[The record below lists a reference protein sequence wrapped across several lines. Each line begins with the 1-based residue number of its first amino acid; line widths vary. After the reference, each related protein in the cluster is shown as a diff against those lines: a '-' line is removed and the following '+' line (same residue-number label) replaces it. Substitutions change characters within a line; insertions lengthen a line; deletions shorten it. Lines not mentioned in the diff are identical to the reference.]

1 MKKITLLG
9 ALLVATTMQAQKT
22 FYWPGQRVSELT
34 DGQQYFIYNTAI
46 TTDGQDRTNLLYS
59 NGSTLVT
66 KKVKPS
72 NFITSDPAAYLFKT
86 IKPEV
91 VESTNHWYLNSLHGI
106 VGIGG
111 QTNNT
116 EIRDLYITP
125 WTNESPISRAGVNSE
140 PSDLSSPADPNTT
153 TVWTITKTGE
163 ANPNANNDTDDGYAW
178 NGSRDGW
185 GTWCTA
191 HPYAFY
197 SIESKTFDE
206 KASAGLDLLYQS
218 NGALAEAIAY
228 MQENYGLV
236 KDGNNYFSNKPE
248 NPSNEPG
255 NSYENLLDGNDQTYF
270 HTAWINSGSD
280 PHYLRADLGTAQSS
294 FRFITKRRMQNNNAR
309 PVKILIEG
317 SNDDTQYT
325 GITTLTAG
333 DNGLP
338 FEEKDYFYISKEIT
352 PTIPYRYIK
361 FTVLNT
367 STNNIYFHYSEFYVI
382 QNNDEV
388 NKLCKLYEN
397 KSDVKTTSVTNES
410 VIAAANDLN
419 IFAYKKIG
427 QELLDAT
434 VSQHQANPAIGY
446 YETAK
451 RSALETAINST
462 TDANVLIDAYNKY
475 KASLNAYV
483 FTITSANA
491 GAYSDG
497 SSIYDDNSG
506 TLKWKAT
513 NKYDKSMLWK
523 FVDATTNTITSGTN
537 YVVSNLKT
545 TNNFWGADYITV
557 NTNANGKYYFTL
569 NGIVPEN
576 LDDINGGCIHAAAAG
591 NTIVKWN
598 ANAPASTWTFEY
610 VGESKDIDAVDE
622 AKLADYAA
630 LKTLITECEP
640 YSGKIGEGL
649 NNFSCKGFDFESVLT
664 DGKTIATQDIYENPT
679 LDATSA
685 KKALQDAKD
694 ALAINQPETGKYY
707 RIKSVAKNKYIS
719 SKTVADGRQSL
730 IDDATDPS
738 TVYYLSEDN
747 RLTNSIALNIGEN
760 SHPAKTS
767 LGTTFEF
774 LINNNGY
781 YLIKSTERVEP
792 LYPHY
797 DNGDLLSYDF
807 TGGIYADKL
816 VNAWVLEE
824 VNEVESQPKLTKT
837 ITGEYATLAAP
848 VSLVIPKGIKAYKA
862 QANGDKATLTE
873 VTGIIPAGTA
883 VVLQK
888 TGEGNDYVFNFDAT
902 AASQDESN
910 NLVGV
915 YAETAIPTTTN
926 AYVLAQPAD
935 KNIGFYLLDATDRTI
950 AANKAYLVVPAEA
963 SGIKAFT
970 FDFGGTTGIENTE
983 AVTETE
989 EYYDLQGRRVM
1000 NPTKGIYV
1008 TKSGKKVLFTK

>member
-9 ALLVATTMQAQKT
+9 ALLVAATMQAQKT

-59 NGSTLVT
+59 NGSTLKT
-66 KKVKPS
+66 NKVKPS
-72 NFITSDPAAYLFKT
+72 NFITSDPAYLFKT
-86 IKPEV
+86 IKPEG

-125 WTNESPISRAGVNSE
+125 WTNESPISRASVNSE
-140 PSDLSSPADPNTT
+140 PSDLGSPADPNTT

-163 ANPNANNDTDDGYAW
+163 ANPNANNNTNDGYAW
-178 NGSRDGW
+178 NGNPSEW
-185 GTWCTA
+185 GAWCTA

-197 SIESKTFDE
+197 SIGSKTFDE
-206 KASAGLDLLYQS
+206 EASAGLDLLYQS

-236 KDGNNYFSNKPE
+236 KDGNKYFSNKPE
-248 NPSNEPG
+248 DPAMEPS
-255 NSYENLLDGNDQTYF
+255 SYANLVDGDDQTYF
-270 HTAWINSGSD
+270 HTSWSNSGSD
-280 PHYLRADLGTAQSS
+280 PHFLRAELQTAPSS

-309 PVKILIEG
+309 PTKILIEG
-317 SNDDTQYT
+317 SNDDTQYEE
-325 GITTLTAG
+325 ITTLTAG

-338 FEEKDYFYISKEIT
+338 FDEKDYFYVSKEIT
-352 PTIPYRYIK
+352 PSTPYRYIR

-367 STNNIYFHYSEFYVI
+367 STNNIFFHYSEFYVI
-382 QNNDEV
+382 ENNDEV
-388 NKLCKLYEN
+388 NKLCNLYEN
-397 KSDVKTTSVTNES
+397 KIDVKTSSVTNES

-434 VSQHQANPAIGY
+434 EEQHQKDPAIGY

-451 RSALETAINST
+451 RSALETAISSSI

-523 FVDATTNTITSGTN
+523 FEDATANNITSGQN
-537 YVVSNLKT
+537 YVVSNLST
-545 TNNFWGADYITV
+545 ANNFWGADFITV

-569 NGIVPEN
+569 NGIVPED
-576 LDDINGGCIHAAAAG
+576 LDNINGGCIHAAAAG

-610 VGESKDIDAVDE
+610 VGESKNIDAVDE
-622 AKLADYAA
+622 QKLAEFGE
-630 LKTLITECEP
+630 LSELITACEP
-640 YSGKIGEGL
+640 FEGKIGTGL
-649 NNFSCKGFDFESVLT
+649 NQFTSENFETALSAAKDVAA
-664 DGKTIATQDIYENPT
+664 KDIYTNPN
-679 LDATSA
+679 LDITDTKNSLKAA
-685 KKALQDAKD
+685 KEALT
-694 ALAINQPETGKYY
+694 INQPEPGKYY

-719 SKTVADGRQSL
+719 SIPVNDSDNRPKL
-730 IDDATDPS
+730 IDEADES
-738 TVYYLSEDN
+738 TVYYLSADK
-747 RLTNSIALNIGEN
+747 RLTSAKAQNIN
-760 SHPAKTS
+760 KDSRPSATD
-767 LGTTFEF
+767 LGTTFDF

-781 YLIKSTERVEP
+781 YLIKSTERNEP

-797 DNGDLLSYDF
+797 DNGDLLSYDWQ
-807 TGGIYADKL
+807 GGSFADKL
-816 VNAWVLEE
+816 VDAWILEE
-824 VNEVESQPKLTKT
+824 VTDEASLPKLTKT
-837 ITGEYATLAAP
+837 MTDEYATIAAP
-848 VSLVIPKGIKAYKA
+848 VALNIPSGVKAYTAKV
-862 QANGDKATLTE
+862 NGDKATLTE
-873 VTGIIPAGTA
+873 ISGDVIPAGVAA
-883 VVLQK
+883 VIKK
-888 TGEGNDYVFNFDAT
+888 TGA
-902 AASQDESN
+902 ESSYEFTFAPAGVSEN
-910 NLVGV
+910 ESDLQGV
-915 YAETAIPTTTN
+915 YATYNVPADTK
-926 AYVLAQPAD
+926 AYVLANKAQG
-935 KNIGFYLLDATDRTI
+935 IGFYLLNAEDRTL
-950 AANKAYLVVPAEA
+950 AANKAYLVAPAEA

-970 FDFGGTTGIENTE
+970 FDFGGTTGIDNPETAVE
-983 AVTETE
+983 AE

>member
-59 NGSTLVT
+59 NGSTLKT
-66 KKVKPS
+66 NKVKPS
-72 NFITSDPAAYLFKT
+72 NFITSDPAYLFKT

-106 VGIGG
+106 VDIGG

-125 WTNESPISRAGVNSE
+125 WTTESVISKASDALSE
-140 PSDLSSPADPNTT
+140 PANLSTATDPSTT
-153 TVWTITKTGE
+153 STWTISKTNE
-163 ANPNANNDTDDGYAW
+163 ANPNAGTSTNDGYAW
-178 NGSRDGW
+178 NGNVGEW
-185 GTWCTA
+185 TTWNTA

-197 SIESKTFDE
+197 SIESKEFNE
-206 KASAGLDLLYQS
+206 EASASLDLLYQA
-218 NGALAEAIAY
+218 NGPLAEAIAY

-248 NPSNEPG
+248 SPNNEPG

-325 GITTLTAG
+325 EITTLTAG

-352 PTIPYRYIK
+352 PSIPYRYIK

-434 VSQHQANPAIGY
+434 ESQHQANPAIGY

-610 VGESKDIDAVDE
+610 VGESKNIDAVDE
-622 AKLADYAA
+622 QKLAEFGE
-630 LKTLITECEP
+630 LSELITACVPFE
-640 YSGKIGEGL
+640 GKIGTGL
-649 NNFSCKGFDFESVLT
+649 NQFTSENFETALSAAKDVAAKDIYGNPNLDVTDAKNKLKAAKDVLT
-664 DGKTIATQDIYENPT
+664 
-679 LDATSA
+679 
-685 KKALQDAKD
+685 
-694 ALAINQPETGKYY
+694 INQPEPGKYY
-707 RIKSVAKNKYIS
+707 RIKSVVKNKYVS
-719 SKTVADGRQSL
+719 SKPVADGRQSL
-730 IDDATDPS
+730 IDDGTDPS

-747 RLTNSIALNIGEN
+747 RLTNSIAINLDKD
-760 SHPAKTS
+760 SRPAAMN

-781 YLIKSTERVEP
+781 YMIKSNERNEP

-797 DNGDLLSYDF
+797 DGGDLLSYDWR
-807 TGGIYADKL
+807 GGSFADKL
-816 VNAWVLEE
+816 EDAWILEE
-824 VNEVESQPKLTKT
+824 VTDEASLPKLTKT
-837 ITGEYATLAAP
+837 MTGEYATIAAP
-848 VSLVIPKGIKAYKA
+848 VSLVIPEGIKAYKA

>member
-46 TTDGQDRTNLLYS
+46 TTDGEDRTNLLYS

-66 KKVKPS
+66 NKVKPS
-72 NFITSDPAAYLFKT
+72 NFITSDPAYLFKT
-86 IKPEV
+86 IKPEG

-163 ANPNANNDTDDGYAW
+163 ANPNANNNTNDGYAW
-178 NGSRDGW
+178 NGNPSGW

-197 SIESKTFDE
+197 STGSKTFDE

-248 NPSNEPG
+248 DPGNEPG
-255 NSYENLLDGNDQTYF
+255 NNYANLLDGDDQTYF
-270 HTAWINSGSD
+270 HTAWKESGSE
-280 PHYLRADLGTAQSS
+280 PHYLRADLKTEQSS

-309 PVKILIEG
+309 PTKILIEG
-317 SNDDTQYT
+317 SNDDTQYEK
-325 GITTLTAG
+325 ITTLTAG

-338 FEEKDYFYISKEIT
+338 FDEKDYFYVSKEIT
-352 PTIPYRYIK
+352 PSTPYRYIR

-367 STNNIYFHYSEFYVI
+367 STNNIFFHYSEFYVI
-382 QNNDEV
+382 KNNDEV
-388 NKLCKLYEN
+388 NNLCKLYEN
-397 KSDVKTTSVTNES
+397 KIDVKTSSVTNES

-434 VSQHQANPAIGY
+434 VNQHQVDPAIGY

-523 FVDATTNTITSGTN
+523 FVDAATNTITSGKN

-545 TNNFWGADYITV
+545 TNNFWGADCITV

-569 NGIVPEN
+569 NGIVPED
-576 LDDINGGCIHAAAAG
+576 LDNINGGCIHAAAAG
-591 NTIVKWN
+591 NTIVKWS

-610 VGESKDIDAVDE
+610 VGESKNIDAVDE
-622 AKLADYAA
+622 QKLAEFGELSELIAA
-630 LKTLITECEP
+630 CVPFE
-640 YSGKIGEGL
+640 GKIGTGL
-649 NNFSCKGFDFESVLT
+649 NQFTSENFETALSAAKDVAA
-664 DGKTIATQDIYENPT
+664 KDIYGNPN
-679 LDATSA
+679 LDVTDA
-685 KKALQDAKD
+685 KNNLKAAKD
-694 ALAINQPETGKYY
+694 ALTINQPEPGKYY
-707 RIKSVAKNKYIS
+707 RIKSVAKDLYIS
-719 SKTVADGRQSL
+719 SIPFSDADNRPKL
-730 IDDATDPS
+730 VNEANAS
-738 TVYYLSEDN
+738 TVYYLSADN
-747 RLTNSIALNIGEN
+747 RLTNSVALNLDKD
-760 SHPAKTS
+760 SRPAAMN

-781 YLIKSTERVEP
+781 YMIKSNERNEP

-797 DNGDLLSYDF
+797 DDGDLLSYDW
-807 TGGIYADKL
+807 TGGSFADKL
-816 VNAWVLEE
+816 VDAWILEE
-824 VNEVESQPKLTKT
+824 VTDEASLPKLTKT
-837 ITGEYATLAAP
+837 MTNEYATIAAP
-848 VSLVIPKGIKAYKA
+848 VALNIPSGVKAYTAKV
-862 QANGDKATLTE
+862 NGDKATLTE
-873 VTGIIPAGTA
+873 ISGNVIPAGVAA
-883 VVLQK
+883 VIKK
-888 TGEGNDYVFNFDAT
+888 TGAESSYEFTFAPAGVSENENDL
-902 AASQDESN
+902 Q
-910 NLVGV
+910 GV
-915 YAETAIPTTTN
+915 YATYNVPADTK
-926 AYVLAQPAD
+926 AYVLAN
-935 KNIGFYLLDATDRTI
+935 KEKGIGFYLLNAEDRTL
-950 AANKAYLVVPAEA
+950 AANKAYLVAPAEA

-970 FDFGGTTGIENTE
+970 FDFGGTTGIDNLETAVE
-983 AVTETE
+983 AE